1 MRVLLLY
8 GVEQAISLP
17 SLFLSPLEI
26 EITISSSAACRLL
39 YNVAFSS
46 LFLLPP
52 LFFLRFLFFF
62 TLLLVFF
69 IIYMLFLSFW
79 RCTRA
84 LFRFFSVCPLFLTAV
99 SFFSMTSKR
108 TSEPKST
115 AATTKNDCS
124 QRSQN
129 DPPACCVMDGRLHL
143 FFFLH
148 STHRLRSL
156 SRF

>member
-69 IIYMLFLSFW
+69 YYIYALSFFL
-79 RCTRA
+79 A
-84 LFRFFSVCPLFLTAV
+84 LHSRSLPLFFCLSA
-99 SFFSMTSKR
+99 FL
-108 TSEPKST
+108 
-115 AATTKNDCS
+115 D
-124 QRSQN
+124 RS
-129 DPPACCVMDGRLHL
+129 
-143 FFFLH
+143 FFFLYDVKTDKRAEIH
-148 STHRLRSL
+148 SGNNKKRLQSKVTE
-156 SRF
+156 